1 MTVSV
6 TSGDDAGL
14 GAVSAIY
21 NLTAIDAVTGA
32 VIEHFGSAP
41 VLSIAVGDDTGAG
54 ASIYYLPADG
64 APQAIDTIYEGATGL
79 VRAGLPHFSTYAVLF
94 SIESVLQQ
102 YATHAI
108 TGDHTFTPG
117 DLVVGGVVDITAPS
131 LTFDVTSSSG
141 TGAGATF
148 TATVTVTAA
157 SATISTAPFTAAFG
171 AVSGSYALT
180 NQTAGEGTLTITLGG
195 PSITVAGLAALSAA
209 TAELVS
215 HDDGTTTTTTIGAAN
230 VTATVSAGAG
240 GPAVTITSPAF
251 GLVISDPDAAGA
263 TPAFALL
270 ATGSAALTGLPG
282 VSLSG
287 TGWTVTYD
295 GLGDLSGANAISVP
309 TGSGTVSVDPAQPNG
324 VTGAW
329 SSFTDAGAA
338 PATLT
343 VAGQALSGLFT
354 ITAGG
359 GQLAIV
365 ATDVGLT
372 IGPGGT
378 SYVTVPNSL
387 TNASDPGAS
396 GELIASAAGVAADLT
411 IPSITLNIPSLGI
424 ASSVSGELQVN
435 TQAAAV
441 NQTFRS
447 AARPPRSRFPRG
459 RSSACR

>member
-64 APQAIDTIYEGATGL
+64 APQAIDTTYEGATGL

-102 YATHAI
+102 YATNAI

-117 DLVVGGVVDITAPS
+117 DLVVGGVVDIAAPS
-131 LTFDVTSSSG
+131 LTFDITSSTG

-148 TATVTVTAA
+148 NATVTITAA
-157 SATISTAPFTAAFG
+157 SATISTAPVTAAFG
-171 AVSGSYALT
+171 AVSGTYALV

-240 GPAVTITSPAF
+240 GPAVTVTSPAF
-251 GLVISDPDAAGA
+251 GLVASDPDAAGSHA
-263 TPAFALL
+263 GLRAAGHRLGGAHRPARRL
-270 ATGSAALTGLPG
+270 AERDRL
-282 VSLSG
+282 
-287 TGWTVTYD
+287 D
-295 GLGDLSGANAISVP
+295 GDLRRARRPLGCERDLRPDRLGHRSRSIPPSP
-309 TGSGTVSVDPAQPNG
+309 TGS
-324 VTGAW
+324 
-329 SSFTDAGAA
+329 
-338 PATLT
+338 
-343 VAGQALSGLFT
+343 
-354 ITAGG
+354 
-359 GQLAIV
+359 
-365 ATDVGLT
+365 
-372 IGPGGT
+372 
-378 SYVTVPNSL
+378 
-387 TNASDPGAS
+387 
-396 GELIASAAGVAADLT
+396 
-411 IPSITLNIPSLGI
+411 
-424 ASSVSGELQVN
+424 
-435 TQAAAV
+435 
-441 NQTFRS
+441 R
-447 AARPPRSRFPRG
+447 ARGPRSPTRAPR
-459 RSSACR
+459 RRP